1 MSEEISMNKENIDI
15 KDKPIKKGKNPMM
28 RCVLD
33 YARNHKWAFSIALI
47 CIFFVAVG
55 NIVAPVV
62 IQQVTNIYGQYA
74 VFNEL
79 TGHYVLSVSPDELW
93 SKIFPWLMI
102 LVTCYVISVIG
113 SFSYSLINATYGQKY
128 MDELR
133 KKVFIHMES
142 LPISYFDR
150 HDKGDIMSVYLNDID
165 TVRQFLIQSIP
176 EIMISGIL
184 FVCVLFVMLFSSIYL
199 TLIVMLFVVWMFFV
213 TYKVGGKSSKN
224 FVAQQRVL
232 GKEEGYVEEM
242 MNGLKVIKSFNHEE
256 QGEADFDVIVRNLQ
270 DVSNKANSYANTMM
284 PILGNIGN
292 ILYVVIAIV
301 GTLPLYWTR

>member
-1 MSEEISMNKENIDI
+1 MSEEISMNKENIGI

-79 TGHYVLSVSPDELW
+79 TGNYVLSVSPDELW

-113 SFSYSLINATYGQKY
+113 SFSY
-128 MDELR
+128 
-133 KKVFIHMES
+133 
-142 LPISYFDR
+142 
-150 HDKGDIMSVYLNDID
+150 
-165 TVRQFLIQSIP
+165 
-176 EIMISGIL
+176 
-184 FVCVLFVMLFSSIYL
+184 
-199 TLIVMLFVVWMFFV
+199 
-213 TYKVGGKSSKN
+213 
-224 FVAQQRVL
+224 
-232 GKEEGYVEEM
+232 
-242 MNGLKVIKSFNHEE
+242 
-256 QGEADFDVIVRNLQ
+256 
-270 DVSNKANSYANTMM
+270 
-284 PILGNIGN
+284 
-292 ILYVVIAIV
+292 
-301 GTLPLYWTR
+301 